1 MKLRLVFATKL
12 RNKIIQIE
20 TKKIR
25 KYHVIIWVI
34 LASWNC
40 SFADWV
46 TSLDV
51 NAKESECEWGGKGQV
66 IDRNDFNL

>member
-1 MKLRLVFATKL
+1 ML
-12 RNKIIQIE
+12 
-20 TKKIR
+20 
-25 KYHVIIWVI
+25 WVI